1 MSDERKSWRDRD
13 AAKDRSNHRDGPAGG
28 NRPPKKESQAY
39 RAYKSELNKIFEGG
53 GLPEHLKDQLGE
65 TELGKR
71 SAAEKT
77 AREALMAELKPRKFL
92 KAFRAYRADFGFP
105 TDNDLLG
112 RLLDTDDDELV
123 LETMETIERLHSEG
137 ALKRAAALKARIK
150 SALIAIDEPEVHE
163 KGKALLELL

>member
-71 SAAEKT
+71 SAAEKKC
-77 AREALMAELKPRKFL
+77 A
-92 KAFRAYRADFGFP
+92 
-105 TDNDLLG
+105 
-112 RLLDTDDDELV
+112 
-123 LETMETIERLHSEG
+123 
-137 ALKRAAALKARIK
+137 
-150 SALIAIDEPEVHE
+150 
-163 KGKALLELL
+163 

>member
-71 SAAEKT
+71 SAAEKS

-137 ALKRAAALKARIK
+137 TLKRAAALKARIK